1 MNKNMYLKISYLQFY
16 EAQNEQQKIEDS
28 MKTITLLIF
37 IFLSTTSLFGQDI
50 SIGFKDSIESN
61 VLNENRKLI
70 INLPKDYHNTD
81 KTYPV
86 IYRLDGD
93 SDLFIETVS
102 AVNRL
107 VYSEE
112 LIPEMIVVMIENTN
126 RNRDMM
132 PTNTGFFKSEPGAEN
147 FKEFIENE
155 LVPYI
160 NSSYRTTN
168 EKILCGQSLSAI
180 FTLYYFLTSPDS
192 FNSFI
197 ACSGGFPDCE
207 EYFFD
212 LTNNLLKTKQH
223 ETKKIFLTHGLNDF
237 LDPEGVI
244 RNQLLSFTKKIETKE
259 NIVCELKIYEEEGHV
274 PFQSLY
280 HGLRFIYTSKN

>member
-1 MNKNMYLKISYLQFY
+1 
-16 EAQNEQQKIEDS
+16 
-28 MKTITLLIF
+28 MKTTTFLIF
-37 IFLSTTSLFGQDI
+37 LFLSTNVLFGQDI
-50 SIGFKDSIESN
+50 NIGFKDSIDSN
-61 VLNENRKLI
+61 VLNEYRRIL
-70 INLPKDYHNTD
+70 INLPKNYHNTD
-81 KTYPV
+81 KIYPV
-86 IYRLDGD
+86 IYRLDGE
-93 SDLFIETVS
+93 SDLFVETVS
-102 AVNRL
+102 VVNRL

-126 RNRDMM
+126 RTRDMM

-155 LVPYI
+155 LVPHI

-168 EKILCGQSLSAI
+168 EKLLCGQSLSAI
-180 FTLYYFLTSPDS
+180 FTLYYFLSDPDS
-192 FNSFI
+192 FDSFI

-207 EYFFD
+207 EYFID
-212 LTNNLLKTKQH
+212 LTNNFLKRKQH

-237 LDPEGVI
+237 LDQEGVI
-244 RNQLLSFTKKIETKE
+244 KTQILSFTKNIETKE

-280 HGLRFIYTSKN
+280 HGLKFIYASNK